1 MTLNAGKTR
10 TVHIRHGFEFL
21 GYKIKQGKKPLRLHA
36 SKIKSGVSGRTRYAV
51 PRAKSIQHFKDQI
64 RQRTRRKAPVST
76 QELID
81 EINPV
86 IRGWGQYYCKAHIRK
101 LFHQLD
107 GWIVRRL
114 WSHRRKRWRNAG
126 WKQLPERKL
135 STGLFACGL
144 FLEPST
150 RHLCESGL
158 RERAV

>member
-1 MTLNAGKTR
+1 MPGR
-10 TVHIRHGFEFL
+10 SEPRHGFEFL

-36 SKIKSGVSGRTRYAV
+36 SKIKSGGCGSPCEPALQGPA
-51 PRAKSIQHFKDQI
+51 
-64 RQRTRRKAPVST
+64 RRKAPVST

-81 EINPV
+81 EINPG
-86 IRGWGQYYCKAHIRK
+86 GWGQYYCKVRK

-114 WSHRRKRWRNAG
+114 HRRKRNAG

-135 STGLFACGL
+135 STGLFACDP
-144 FLEPST
+144 FLEPSK